1 MQQLPLLLATWL
13 KKSWM
18 PVLANSINSLTK
30 SHLTRMNKL
39 VGITLGAAATYG
51 IVRYLQMQNVS
62 DKTNITLVEPRIHDI
77 NLAGLYIRTEV
88 QVNNQTI
95 NSVQI
100 TKPVVSLKSKGVLL
114 SQSNAENKLIFIKP
128 LGITK
133 IDTIELRI
141 GWMSLARIVSN
152 IVTRIPSVIKAFK
165 TGNSKEL
172 SQKLGIPIEMSFSTY
187 VNGLFYQ
194 SEPTKII

>member
-1 MQQLPLLLATWL
+1 
-13 KKSWM
+13 
-18 PVLANSINSLTK
+18 
-30 SHLTRMNKL
+30 
-39 VGITLGAAATYG
+39 
-51 IVRYLQMQNVS
+51 
-62 DKTNITLVEPRIHDI
+62 
-77 NLAGLYIRTEV
+77 
-88 QVNNQTI
+88 
-95 NSVQI
+95 
-100 TKPVVSLKSKGVLL
+100 VVSLKSKGVLL

-141 GWMSLARIVSN
+141 GWLTLARIVSN
-152 IVTRIPSVIKAFK
+152 VVTRIPSVIKAFK
-165 TGNSKEL
+165 TGNNKEL

>member
-1 MQQLPLLLATWL
+1 
-13 KKSWM
+13 
-18 PVLANSINSLTK
+18 
-30 SHLTRMNKL
+30 MNKW
-39 VGITLGAAATYG
+39 VGITLGAAAAYG
-51 IVRYLQMQNVS
+51 IVRFLQMQNVS

-100 TKPVVSLKSKGVLL
+100 TKPVVSLKSKGILL

-141 GWMSLARIVSN
+141 GWLTLARIVSN

-165 TGNSKEL
+165 TRNSKEL
-172 SQKLGIPIEMSFSTY
+172 SQKLGIPIEMTFSTY

>member
-1 MQQLPLLLATWL
+1 
-13 KKSWM
+13 
-18 PVLANSINSLTK
+18 
-30 SHLTRMNKL
+30 MNKW
-39 VGITLGAAATYG
+39 VGITLGAATAYG

-128 LGITK
+128 LGITT

-141 GWMSLARIVSN
+141 GWLSLAGYPSTIFWFHPESEEKHSVHSGYMEPPTYLKLLAAARAIRPFSSLGMSLQLDEYRP
-152 IVTRIPSVIKAFK
+152 TH
-165 TGNSKEL
+165 TG
-172 SQKLGIPIEMSFSTY
+172 P
-187 VNGLFYQ
+187 
-194 SEPTKII
+194 

>member
-1 MQQLPLLLATWL
+1 
-13 KKSWM
+13 
-18 PVLANSINSLTK
+18 
-30 SHLTRMNKL
+30 MNKW
-39 VGITLGAAATYG
+39 VGITMGAAAAYG

-100 TKPVVSLKSKGVLL
+100 TKPVVSLKSKGILL

-141 GWMSLARIVSN
+141 GWLSLARIVSN
-152 IVTRIPSVIKAFK
+152 IVTKIPAIIKAFRTK
-165 TGNSKEL
+165 NMKAVAE
-172 SQKLGIPIEMSFSTY
+172 KIGIPIEMSFSTY

>member
-1 MQQLPLLLATWL
+1 
-13 KKSWM
+13 
-18 PVLANSINSLTK
+18 
-30 SHLTRMNKL
+30 MNKW
-39 VGITLGAAATYG
+39 VGITLGAAAAYG
-51 IVRYLQMQNVS
+51 IVRFLQMQNVS
-62 DKTNITLVEPRIHDI
+62 DQTNITLVEPRIHDV
-77 NLAGLYIRTEV
+77 NLAGLYVRTEV
-88 QVNNQTI
+88 QVNNPSR

-141 GWMSLARIVSN
+141 GWMSLARIVTN
-152 IVTRIPSVIKAFK
+152 IVSKVPAVIKAFK
-165 TGNSKEL
+165 TGNNKEL
-172 SQKLGIPIEMSFSTY
+172 SQKLGIPIDMSFSTY

-194 SEPTKII
+194 SEPNNII